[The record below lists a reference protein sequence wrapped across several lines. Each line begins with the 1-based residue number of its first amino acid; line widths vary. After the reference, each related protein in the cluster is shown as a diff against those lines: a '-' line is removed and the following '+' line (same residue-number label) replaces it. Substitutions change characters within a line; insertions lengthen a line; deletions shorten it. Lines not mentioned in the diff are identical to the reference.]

1 MKIKLAIPDEN
12 MEEIRQ
18 FFEEKGFTIDEDADY
33 ILTQRQRYV
42 GHLSVRNPGNGDK
55 AFVDVNDILY
65 IESFGHQMDI
75 VTLEGTWN
83 ATDPLYQLL
92 EVLDPDKFTR
102 ISKSV
107 IIAKRKVKEI
117 RPSFSMKYVLI
128 MQDGKHLEVTR
139 SYYNRFRDAFN
150 I

>member
-1 MKIKLAIPDEN
+1 M
-12 MEEIRQ
+12 
-18 FFEEKGFTIDEDADY
+18 
-33 ILTQRQRYV
+33 

-102 ISKSV
+102 VSKSV

>member
-55 AFVDVNDILY
+55 AFVDVNDILGCRCL
-65 IESFGHQMDI
+65 ENQMMR
-75 VTLEGTWN
+75 THMG
-83 ATDPLYQLL
+83 
-92 EVLDPDKFTR
+92 
-102 ISKSV
+102 ISHIRLRLKT
-107 IIAKRKVKEI
+107 KRKQCRYWTMSLKMTFI
-117 RPSFSMKYVLI
+117 RNDFTDI
-128 MQDGKHLEVTR
+128 
-139 SYYNRFRDAFN
+139 
-150 I
+150 